1 MGIILSKRAKK
12 SLSLL
17 EKENKREHIKIISKI
32 NEFLNTDNF
41 ETNMELLR
49 ISNQIKPIQRKNRKF
64 LIHELRIMSKN
75 NFRIFFYLNENT
87 LILEVVKKKVNAFNS
102 GFFDGLDI
110 EISKLLA
117 RSDED
122 EFWWLFERSNGKRQG
137 V

>member
-17 EKENKREHIKIISKI
+17 EKENKREYIKIISKI

-49 ISNQIKPIQRKNRKF
+49 ISNQIKTIQRKNRKF

-122 EFWWLFERSNGKRQG
+122 EF
-137 V
+137 